1 MNIFVKIVF
10 VVLDTWLYKMP
21 SFMVNIGFPYNDLV
35 ICKDSTDDQSRSGI
49 HVCTRLLMA

>member
-21 SFMVNIGFPYNDLV
+21 SFMVNFGYPYNDLV
-35 ICKDSTDDQSRSGI
+35 ICMDSTDYQSRSGI
-49 HVCTRLLMA
+49 YTRLLMA